1 MKQFK
6 WIALSLAV
14 ALCLTACGP
23 TNHPGETPD
32 PAPVPEIIASPDP
45 QSGIPDATT
54 SKEPTQD
61 GETYQANGMYL
72 GMADNNLLVII
83 EANPE
88 DGKPEKSYQISPEID
103 LAAMGIEEGNMVN
116 IEYTVDENGIKR
128 VKTIS
133 AIH

>member
-6 WIALSLAV
+6 WIALCLAV
-14 ALCLTACGP
+14 ALCLTACGEP
-23 TNHPGETPD
+23 KNPAKTPD
-32 PAPVPEIIASPDP
+32 PAPEIAATPNP
-45 QSGIPDATT
+45 QSNIPDASTN
-54 SKEPTQD
+54 KEPTQD
-61 GETYQANGMYL
+61 GETYQATGMYL

-103 LAAMGIEEGNMVN
+103 LTAMGIEEGSMVD
-116 IEYTVDENGIKR
+116 IEYTVDENGIKQ